1 MPLTLQQKKG
11 FQPINHHFW
20 PVIVPRRE
28 FVKYLAKIGMK
39 IIFGKISCVQ
49 THAKIP
55 FNLLVQAVNSTQ
67 YFAEFCKTEQ
77 LPEALPKLLGI
88 KGDFL

>member
-39 IIFGKISCVQ
+39 IIFGKTSCA
-49 THAKIP
+49 HRH
-55 FNLLVQAVNSTQ
+55 TQ
-67 YFAEFCKTEQ
+67 RSHSICCKQHTVFCGVLQNGTI
-77 LPEALPKLLGI
+77 A
-88 KGDFL
+88 

>member
-39 IIFGKISCVQ
+39 IIFGKTSCARKDPIQ
-49 THAKIP
+49 
-55 FNLLVQAVNSTQ
+55 
-67 YFAEFCKTEQ
+67 FACTSCKQHTVFCGVLQNGTI
-77 LPEALPKLLGI
+77 A
-88 KGDFL
+88 

>member
-1 MPLTLQQKKG
+1 
-11 FQPINHHFW
+11 
-20 PVIVPRRE
+20 
-28 FVKYLAKIGMK
+28 MK
-39 IIFGKISCVQ
+39 IIFGKTSCAQ